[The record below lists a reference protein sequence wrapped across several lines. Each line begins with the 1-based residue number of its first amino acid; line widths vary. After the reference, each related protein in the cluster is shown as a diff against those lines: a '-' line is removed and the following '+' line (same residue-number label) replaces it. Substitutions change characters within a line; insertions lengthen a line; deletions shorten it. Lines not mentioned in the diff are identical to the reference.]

1 MRQEHNKLIR
11 DRIPEI
17 IRQAGRKC
25 EVKMMSQS
33 EYHQALFNKLVEE
46 AKEAA
51 EAKPDN
57 LVEELADIYEVM
69 DVIIANLEIDK
80 DTVLT
85 KQEQKRR
92 EKGGFNKKLRLLWT
106 E

>member
-17 IRQAGRKC
+17 IRQAERECKV
-25 EVKMMSQS
+25 ETISQP
-33 EYHQALFNKLVEE
+33 EYHQALLKKLVEE

-57 LVEELADIYEVM
+57 LVEELADIYEVI
-69 DVIIANLEIDK
+69 DVILANLGIDK
-80 DTVLT
+80 NLVLT
-85 KQEQKRR
+85 RQKQKRQD
-92 EKGGFNKKLRLLWT
+92 KGGFTKKLRLLWT

>member
-1 MRQEHNKLIR
+1 MRLEHNKLIR

-17 IRQAGRKC
+17 IRQAGRQC
-25 EVKMMSQS
+25 EVETMLQTD
-33 EYHQALFNKLVEE
+33 YHQALLNKLVEE

-57 LVEELADIYEVM
+57 LVEELADVYEVI
-69 DVIIANLEIDK
+69 DAILTNLEIDK
-80 DTVLT
+80 DIVLS
-85 KQEQKRR
+85 KQGKKRQ
-92 EKGGFNKKLRLLWT
+92 EKGGFTKKLRLSWT

>member
-17 IRQAGRKC
+17 IRQAGREC
-25 EVKMMSQS
+25 EVETMSLKD
-33 EYHQALFNKLVEE
+33 YHQALLNKLVEE
-46 AKEAA
+46 AKEAV
-51 EAKPDN
+51 EADPDN
-57 LVEELADIYEVM
+57 LVEELADVYEVI
-69 DVIIANLEIDK
+69 DAIIANLGIDK

-85 KQEQKRR
+85 KQGQKRQN
-92 EKGGFNKKLRLLWT
+92 KGGFTKKLRLLWT

>member
-11 DRIPEI
+11 DLIPEI
-17 IRQAGRKC
+17 IRQTGREF
-25 EVKMMSQS
+25 EVQTMTQP
-33 EYHQALFNKLVEE
+33 EYHRALLDKLVEE

-51 EAKPDN
+51 QANSNN
-57 LVEELADIYEVM
+57 LVEELADVYEVI
-69 DVIIANLEIDK
+69 DAILINLEIDK
-80 DTVLT
+80 SLVLA
-85 KQEQKRR
+85 KQEQKRQ

>member
-17 IRQAGRKC
+17 IRKAGREC
-25 EVKMMSQS
+25 EVETMAQT
-33 EYHQALFNKLVEE
+33 EYHQALLNKLVEE

-51 EAKPDN
+51 EANPDN
-57 LVEELADIYEVM
+57 LVEELADVYEVI
-69 DVIIANLEIDK
+69 DAIIANLEIDK

-85 KQEQKRR
+85 KQKQKRQN
-92 EKGGFNKKLRLLWT
+92 KGRFTKKLRLLWT

>member
-1 MRQEHNKLIR
+1 MPQEHNKLIR

-17 IRQAGRKC
+17 IRQTGRKC
-25 EVKMMSQS
+25 EVEMMSQS
-33 EYHQALFNKLVEE
+33 EYHQALLDKLIEE

-51 EAKPDN
+51 QAEPDN
-57 LVEELADIYEVM
+57 LVEELADIYEVI
-69 DVIIANLEIDK
+69 DAILINLEIDK
-80 DTVLT
+80 DTVLA

-92 EKGGFNKKLRLLWT
+92 EKGGFNKKLLLLWT

>member
-17 IRQAGRKC
+17 IHQAGREC
-25 EVKMMSQS
+25 EIKTMSQS
-33 EYHQALFNKLVEE
+33 EYYQALLNKLVEE

-51 EAKPDN
+51 QANSDN
-57 LVEELADIYEVM
+57 LVEELADIYEVI
-69 DVIIANLEIDK
+69 DAILINLNIDK
-80 DTVLT
+80 NLVLA
-85 KQEQKRR
+85 KQEQKRQD
-92 EKGGFNKKLRLLWT
+92 KGGFTKKLRLSWT

>member
-17 IRQAGRKC
+17 IRQAGREC
-25 EVKMMSQS
+25 EVKTMSQL
-33 EYHQALFNKLVEE
+33 EYHQALLDKLVEE

-51 EAKPDN
+51 QTNSDD
-57 LVEELADIYEVM
+57 LVEELADIYEVI
-69 DVIIANLEIDK
+69 DTILDNLEIDK
-80 DTVLT
+80 GLVLARQ
-85 KQEQKRR
+85 KQKRQ
-92 EKGGFNKKLRLLWT
+92 EKGGLNNKLRLLWT